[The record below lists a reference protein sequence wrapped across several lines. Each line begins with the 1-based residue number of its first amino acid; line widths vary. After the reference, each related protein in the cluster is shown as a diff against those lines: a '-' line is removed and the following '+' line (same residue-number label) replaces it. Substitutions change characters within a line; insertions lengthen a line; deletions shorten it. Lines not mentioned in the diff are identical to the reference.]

1 MMSVTPQ
8 STATSVEPATTE
20 WWLFVIWGAASVV
33 LGALILL
40 EPIASAI
47 VLLTIVAMFW
57 LIGGIADIIGAL
69 GHRTGQWL
77 WRVGGGVLSVIVALF
92 VLAHPIVG
100 TVAAVSVLY
109 LLIATSALLTGVI
122 GLFSGKRSLGRI
134 VLSVLQVILAG
145 LMLIGFLDIVNL
157 KLLVQAIGLL
167 GIGGGIVA
175 AMSAFH
181 FKSRA
186 PAHT

>member
-1 MMSVTPQ
+1 MSVTPQ
-8 STATSVEPATTE
+8 SAATPVEPATTE

-47 VLLTIVAMFW
+47 VLLTIVAIFW

-69 GHRTGQWL
+69 GHRTGQWA
-77 WRVGGGVLSVIVALF
+77 WRMGGGVLSVIVALF

-100 TVAAVSVLY
+100 TVAAVSELY
-109 LLIATSALLTGVI
+109 LLIAASALVTGVI

-145 LMLIGFLDIVNL
+145 LMFIGFLDIVNL

-175 AMSAFH
+175 VMSAFH